1 MHSEG
6 YRVEFNAPP
15 VTGSIITW
23 LNPMFAWTVSTLY
36 GVAAWL
42 DAGNIV
48 TSAVGVLALMIA
60 GETLPAPV
68 NGLMSYCQMRDEFHS
83 ARYQFGFAV
92 VPLFCKTY
100 RSCSPD
106 GPAAT

>member
-1 MHSEG
+1 M
-6 YRVEFNAPP
+6 EFNTPP
-15 VTGSIITW
+15 VTGSIIAW
-23 LNPMFAWTVSTLY
+23 LNPMFAWTVST
-36 GVAAWL
+36 GGTATWL

-48 TSAVGVLALMIA
+48 TNDVGVLALMIA

-68 NGLMSYCQMRDEFHS
+68 NGLMSYCQILDEFHS
-83 ARYQFGFAV
+83 AKYQFGFAV
-92 VPLFCKTY
+92 VPLFCSTY

>member
-1 MHSEG
+1 MHSAG
-6 YRVEFNAPP
+6 YRVEFNIPP

-23 LNPMFAWTVSTLY
+23 LNPMFAWTVRTFLT
-36 GVAAWL
+36 AAWL

-48 TSAVGVLALMIA
+48 TSDVGVLALIIA
-60 GETLPAPV
+60 GERLPEPV
-68 NGLMSYCQMRDEFHS
+68 NGLTSYCQILEEFHS
-83 ARYQFGFAV
+83 AKYQFGLAV